1 MSWVWI
7 PAPNTG
13 WTLFSTI
20 RCNKLFLFEIPKITK
35 RGRGWTIKKNSH
47 MACNNQSESFIL
59 DYRSYASVIATRPS
73 PPPPPPCPRL
83 GRTSRQRITCT
94 CTYELQRHFWFR
106 IRRSTSKIESFWD
119 IFNRPSS
126 RLCHRWMHRAFL
138 FHLKILI

>member
-1 MSWVWI
+1 MVIGGYSC
-7 PAPNTG
+7 
-13 WTLFSTI
+13 L
-20 RCNKLFLFEIPKITK
+20 RCRGFESQHQVLDGHFFQQFVVTNYFLFEIPKITK

-73 PPPPPPCPRL
+73 PPPPCPRL

-106 IRRSTSKIESFWD
+106 IRRSTSKIESF
-119 IFNRPSS
+119 
-126 RLCHRWMHRAFL
+126 
-138 FHLKILI
+138 